1 YYTNHLNLLD
11 LCAVAVPCGGLPI
24 GLPFGITLQAPAGHD
39 ARLLALADR
48 LHRATS
54 TRLGASN
61 LPLAETPALTER
73 SAGAAMLALAVC
85 GGHMQGLPLNGE
97 LTALGA
103 RLQQRA
109 HTASAYRLFALD
121 GFQPPR
127 PGLVRDASGSPI
139 EIEVWELP
147 MAQVGAFLAGVPAP
161 LAIGSVEL
169 ADGCW
174 VKGFVCEGHAVA
186 GAHDITRFGGWRA
199 WLASR

>member
-1 YYTNHLNLLD
+1 
-11 LCAVAVPCGGLPI
+11 
-24 GLPFGITLQAPAGHD
+24 
-39 ARLLALADR
+39 
-48 LHRATS
+48 
-54 TRLGASN
+54 
-61 LPLAETPALTER
+61 
-73 SAGAAMLALAVC
+73 MLALAVC

-103 RLQQRA
+103 RLQQRT
-109 HTASAYRLFALD
+109 HTASAYCLFALD

-169 ADGCW
+169 ADGRW